1 MKLQDFATLDQKYG
15 FDAIAADKELAQDIQ
30 KVLISLKF
38 LEPPADGSFGP
49 LSTDALIEFEETFN
63 CPEKNFLGKEAAS
76 KLLQTSPNDLPQ
88 PKLNLGNDLASSI
101 IKYMQSKG
109 YRIATE
115 ANKYNIVYVEGL
127 DPDGK
132 LNNDAPNCFN
142 DLRMI
147 LEIIDGKPII
157 RGKWEGTTEPGT
169 YYTEN
174 TMSSSGGG
182 AARIAF
188 GQYKSWQVGTH
199 YGGGSEPHEALVQV
213 QPITVYRDK
222 NKDYIRSGD
231 KTETGIFEIDQHWGF
246 DYPRNDISYASAGCL
261 VGRTRVGHREFM
273 QILKQDKRYL
283 RNNKYTFQTTIIPGD
298 ELRKLFQWE

>member
-1 MKLQDFATLDQKYG
+1 MKLQNFATLDQKYG
-15 FDAIAADKELAQDIQ
+15 FDAIAADKELAKDIQ
-30 KVLISLKF
+30 NALVSLKF
-38 LEPPADGSFGP
+38 LEPPADGKFGP

-63 CPEKNFLGKEAAS
+63 CAEKDYLGKDAAS
-76 KLLQTSPNDLPQ
+76 KLLQVSPKDIPQ

-132 LNNDAPNCFN
+132 LNDDAPNCFN

-147 LEIIDGKPII
+147 LEIIDSKPVIK
-157 RGKWEGTTEPGT
+157 GKWEGTTEPGT

-174 TMSSSGGG
+174 PMSPDG

-188 GQYKSWQVGTH
+188 GQYKSWQVGIH
-199 YGGGSEPHEALVQV
+199 YGGGSDPHEALVQA
-213 QPITVYRDK
+213 QPVTVYRDA
-222 NKDYIRSGD
+222 NQDYIRTGD
-231 KTETGIFEIDQHWGF
+231 KTETGMFEVDQHWGF

-261 VGRTRVGHREFM
+261 VGRTRAGHKEFM

-283 RNNKYTFQTTIIPGD
+283 RNNQYTFQTTIIPGD
-298 ELRKLFQWE
+298 ELSKQFQWE